1 MNTFES
7 NLKRLEELTSAIK
20 QQDISLEEALKDFEE
35 GISLAKK
42 MEKELTAIEGKI
54 QVLMNAPEPQEEESE
69 KKTKTS
75 RAKETDA
82 PILDLFSESSEV
94 TGTRNS

>member
-69 KKTKTS
+69 KKTKAS
-75 RAKETDA
+75 RAKETDS